1 MKRFKRLLIV
11 ALLVGSVSIAYAQ
24 ETITPEVS
32 AKFIGRQE
40 TVCGT
45 VVVVHYATRRN
56 GQPTLMNFDQS
67 YPNQMFTVLIWGSD
81 RGKFEKPPEKLYGGK
96 DICVTGMIEDD
107 EGRPEIVVKDPSQ
120 IKFMKQPAH
129 TEPDE

>member
-1 MKRFKRLLIV
+1 MARFKILLIV
-11 ALLVGSVSIAYAQ
+11 ALLVGSASIFAYSQ
-24 ETITPEVS
+24 DSITPEVS
-32 AKFIGRQE
+32 AKFIGRQK

-45 VVVVHYATRRN
+45 VVVAHYATRRN

-81 RGKFEKPPEKLYGGK
+81 RSKFEKPPEKLYGGK

-107 EGRPEIVVKDPSQ
+107 EGRPEIVVREPSQ
-120 IKFMKQPAH
+120 IKLK
-129 TEPDE
+129 